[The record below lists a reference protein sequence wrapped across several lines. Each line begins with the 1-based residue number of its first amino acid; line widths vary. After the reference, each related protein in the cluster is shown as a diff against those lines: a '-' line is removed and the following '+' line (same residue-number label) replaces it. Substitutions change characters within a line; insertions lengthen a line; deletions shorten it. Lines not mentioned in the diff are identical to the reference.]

1 LDHFGETMPVHHD
14 IEQLRLVLGGA
25 NSGKSLFA
33 ENLVRQSGRPR
44 RYIATAQAWDDEMRA
59 KISAHK
65 AQRGT
70 DWITLE
76 APLDLVGA
84 LALAKTNEIVLLDCV
99 TLWLTNM
106 MMAEQDITQATKS
119 LCTALSEASCPVVVV
134 SNEVGQGI
142 VPNNAMARAFINYQ
156 GNLNQALANVA
167 QEVFFVIAGLPQQ
180 LKGHP

>member
-1 LDHFGETMPVHHD
+1 MDHFGETMPVHHN

-70 DWITLE
+70 NWITLE

-119 LCTALSEASCPVVVV
+119 LCTALGEASCPVVVV